1 MTRSRG
7 VSMKDVAALAGV
19 SVGTVSNVLNRP
31 DMVSEDTRR
40 KVTDAVAKLGWVPNE
55 SARQLRAGRSR
66 SIGLIVMDIANPFFT
81 DVARGVEEVAGS
93 AGYTVLLANSAQRT
107 DREQTHLD
115 AMRQLRVR
123 GVVVAPVT
131 EDLDVEPLTR
141 LGIPVVL
148 ADRHGA
154 RNSTCDVSVDDFE
167 GGRLAAQH
175 LLDRGHRRLALAG
188 GNADVRQIRDRR
200 DGFARGL
207 LLGSADSP
215 APLIL
220 STPTIDIDAGRKTAT
235 RLASL
240 APDERPT
247 AVFAANDLVA
257 IGLLQGLVA
266 AGLRVPDDVAIIGYD
281 DIEYAAAAAVP
292 LSSVRQPRADLGRR
306 ATELLI
312 AEIDAL
318 DEDLEHHHEHA
329 RFDPE
334 LVIRASTA
342 GR

>member
-131 EDLDVEPLTR
+131 GSTST
-141 LGIPVVL
+141 VVAVL
-148 ADRHGA
+148 CTPCSRC
-154 RNSTCDVSVDDFE
+154 R
-167 GGRLAAQH
+167 
-175 LLDRGHRRLALAG
+175 
-188 GNADVRQIRDRR
+188 
-200 DGFARGL
+200 L
-207 LLGSADSP
+207 LLAWACSSA
-215 APLIL
+215 
-220 STPTIDIDAGRKTAT
+220 
-235 RLASL
+235 
-240 APDERPT
+240 
-247 AVFAANDLVA
+247 
-257 IGLLQGLVA
+257 
-266 AGLRVPDDVAIIGYD
+266 
-281 DIEYAAAAAVP
+281 
-292 LSSVRQPRADLGRR
+292 LSSNA
-306 ATELLI
+306 LLS
-312 AEIDAL
+312 
-318 DEDLEHHHEHA
+318 
-329 RFDPE
+329 PC
-334 LVIRASTA
+334 STVFSSCA
-342 GR
+342 